1 MLWVLGID
9 VAKASL
15 EVALMDGA
23 GGWQTG
29 NFKNTP
35 AGFTRLLK
43 WLRKRTQE
51 LMPVCLEA
59 TGRYS
64 RDVAAFLYAEGY
76 AVSLV
81 NPTRVSHYRQ
91 ACGQLHKTDKQDAKL
106 LAEYCTTHHPPLWT
120 PPTFAQEELQEM
132 TRYLESLKKEKTRV
146 LNRLAS
152 GPFTQW
158 VQRDL
163 QEQLAQLK
171 QRIAELEQEIK
182 QVATQDDEQ
191 RRQIALLTS
200 IKGIGELTA
209 LRFLAEVPD
218 YRRFA
223 HADQLAAYAGLVPKQ
238 HTSGTSV
245 QRKSKLT
252 KTGNAHLRSAF
263 YLPALSAARHN
274 PVIRAFA
281 ERLAARGKPK
291 MTIVAAVMR
300 KLIQLAYGVLKSG
313 RPFDPNY
320 SSQPAQ
326 T

>member
-1 MLWVLGID
+1 M
-9 VAKASL
+9 
-15 EVALMDGA
+15 
-23 GGWQTG
+23 
-29 NFKNTP
+29 
-35 AGFTRLLK
+35 
-43 WLRKRTQE
+43 
-51 LMPVCLEA
+51 
-59 TGRYS
+59 
-64 RDVAAFLYAEGY
+64 
-76 AVSLV
+76 
-81 NPTRVSHYRQ
+81 
-91 ACGQLHKTDKQDAKL
+91 
-106 LAEYCTTHHPPLWT
+106 
-120 PPTFAQEELQEM
+120 
-132 TRYLESLKKEKTRV
+132 
-146 LNRLAS
+146 
-152 GPFTQW
+152 
-158 VQRDL
+158 QRDL

-218 YRRFA
+218 YRRSA
-223 HADQLAAYAGLVPKQ
+223 HAGQLAAYAGLVPKQ

-245 QRKSKLT
+245 QRKSKLA

-274 PVIRAFA
+274 SVIRAFA
-281 ERLAARGKPK
+281 ERLAARGKSK

>member
-1 MLWVLGID
+1 M
-9 VAKASL
+9 
-15 EVALMDGA
+15 
-23 GGWQTG
+23 
-29 NFKNTP
+29 
-35 AGFTRLLK
+35 
-43 WLRKRTQE
+43 
-51 LMPVCLEA
+51 CLEA

-106 LAEYCTTHHPPLWT
+106 LTEYCTTHHPPLWT
-120 PPTFAQEELQEM
+120 PPTFAQEEWQEM

-200 IKGIGELTA
+200 IKASASLPPCVSSPKRLTI
-209 LRFLAEVPD
+209 
-218 YRRFA
+218 
-223 HADQLAAYAGLVPKQ
+223 AASP
-238 HTSGTSV
+238 TPT
-245 QRKSKLT
+245 
-252 KTGNAHLRSAF
+252 NWPPM
-263 YLPALSAARHN
+263 PALCLNNTPPALPSSAN
-274 PVIRAFA
+274 PNSPKPATHTC
-281 ERLAARGKPK
+281 AALSICPPS
-291 MTIVAAVMR
+291 A
-300 KLIQLAYGVLKSG
+300 
-313 RPFDPNY
+313 
-320 SSQPAQ
+320 QPP
-326 T
+326 